1 MAVFILGL
9 FVLAGILAI
18 AFPLFLPT
26 EESGSEIQN
35 EELENLEIQKESYYS
50 AIRELEFDFKS
61 KKLNRED
68 YQGLRDEYKAL
79 AIETLSQI
87 DEIESGKGQKGEGI
101 EKAAKVAKKVSD
113 DWIEEEVKKIK
124 KSRSKGAQ

>member
-18 AFPLFLPT
+18 AFPLFLPIE

-35 EELENLEIQKESYYS
+35 EELEDLELQKESHYS
-50 AIRELEFDFKS
+50 AIRELEFDFKA
-61 KKLNRED
+61 KKLSRKD
-68 YQGLRDEYKAL
+68 YEELRDEYKAL

-87 DEIESGKGQKGEGI
+87 DELESGKGPKRDRI
-101 EKAAKVAKKVSD
+101 EKEVEKVSD

-124 KSRSKGAQ
+124 KARSKGAR